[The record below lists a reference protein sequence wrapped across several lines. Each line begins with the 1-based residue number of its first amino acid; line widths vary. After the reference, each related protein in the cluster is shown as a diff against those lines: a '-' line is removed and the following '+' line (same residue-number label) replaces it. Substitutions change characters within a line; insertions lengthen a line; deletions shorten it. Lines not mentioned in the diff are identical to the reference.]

1 LHESE
6 SGPDVWSGRALQED
20 FVELAVSGLASM
32 YPAFVWSVVLLAIM
46 DISARDSLNDR
57 PRPGQLGDQCSHTPE
72 TGSPQQAIAQRFSAL
87 AHFDVRNM
95 SVFEG

>member
-1 LHESE
+1 
-6 SGPDVWSGRALQED
+6 
-20 FVELAVSGLASM
+20 M

-72 TGSPQQAIAQRFSAL
+72 TGSPQQAIAQRFSGVL
-87 AHFDVRNM
+87 GMFSSLEVK
-95 SVFEG
+95 VLYPT